1 MKKQILLL
9 VFCAGW
15 IWFPVVAGTEITPV
29 ADGQAITETNKIDL
43 EGKFETGGFRSGGD
57 AVTAEIQGNV
67 IVAMFHKD
75 VGNLLVTLTN
85 DAGDTVYA
93 VTVNT
98 SEQLQAFVP
107 LSGLPSGIY
116 TITFSNNSGSMY
128 GDFEI

>member
-15 IWFPVVAGTEITPV
+15 LWFPVAADIGITPV
-29 ADGQAITETNKIDL
+29 ADGKTITETNKIDL
-43 EGKFETGGFRSGGD
+43 RGKFETGGLRSGGD

-75 VGNLLVTLTN
+75 IGNLLITLTN
-85 DAGDTVYA
+85 GVGDTVYEA
-93 VTVNT
+93 TVNT
-98 SEQLQAFVP
+98 SVQPQEFIP